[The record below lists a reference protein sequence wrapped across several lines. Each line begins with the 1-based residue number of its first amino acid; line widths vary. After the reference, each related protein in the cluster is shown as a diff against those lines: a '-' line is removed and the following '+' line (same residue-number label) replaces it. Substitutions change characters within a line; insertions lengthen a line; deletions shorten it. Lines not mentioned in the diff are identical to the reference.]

1 MKIKYLK
8 LKNWLLVTLGGLL
21 GVTLAGCEEQIMTC
35 EYGTPEATY
44 HVKGTVTNAE
54 GQPIKG
60 IGVVPSK
67 GWDSTGDSVRVDR
80 YLDTTDADGRY
91 NVTFDC
97 HFPRTDISLELN
109 DIDGVENGN
118 YQDTIVTIKTDATP
132 LTGASDHWYE
142 GEGTIIQNVVMT
154 EKTEKCVK
162 NMPLL
167 K

>member
-21 GVTLAGCEEQIMTC
+21 GITLAGCEEQIMTC

-44 HVKGTVTNAE
+44 HVKGTVTNAK

-60 IGVVPSK
+60 IGVAPWK
-67 GWDSTGDSVRVDR
+67 EWDSTGDSVRVAG
-80 YLDTTDADGRY
+80 YLDTTDVDGRY
-91 NVTFDC
+91 NITCDY

-118 YQDTIVTIKTDATP
+118 YQDTIVTIKTDAIP
-132 LTGASDHWYE
+132 LVGADDHWYE
-142 GEGTIIQNVVMT
+142 GEGIVIQDITMR
-154 EKTEKCVK
+154 EKTNK
-162 NMPLL
+162 
-167 K
+167 